1 MLWPGVPRALLSDA
15 FAPGP
20 QGDALDWAITKVR
33 RDLPPRR
40 GLHRGPRR
48 GGAGER
54 RTPTCSTCSRGQVLS
69 KPLPLRR
76 CLQALRAAA
85 WLRSH
90 RPDPSG
96 SSTKAPARHGGGWEV
111 RAGHR
116 AARLPVSGLVTGRG
130 SEVEPGIRKSQNPS
144 PRWGRQAVV
153 QVWTEFCKPSTPFWK
168 RFLPSSPRSCD
179 QRVALLLSGGD
190 RAGSRAPQRH
200 QPAASFLQLGFTV
213 LGPGVRR
220 DGRALRRLRDPAG
233 RTGRMSQRPRRHFQ
247 LRFVPAWNARP
258 SAENA
263 AAARKRCR
271 L

>member
-1 MLWPGVPRALLSDA
+1 MSEGAAEDEEEQASVARRPARPARGDRCSLNPCLSGGA
-15 FAPGP
+15 CRPSE
-20 QGDALDWAITKVR
+20 
-33 RDLPPRR
+33 LPPGCART
-40 GLHRGPRR
+40 GLILLEHE
-48 GGAGER
+48 GA
-54 RTPTCSTCSRGQVLS
+54 
-69 KPLPLRR
+69 
-76 CLQALRAAA
+76 
-85 WLRSH
+85 
-90 RPDPSG
+90 
-96 SSTKAPARHGGGWEV
+96 ARHGGGWEV
-111 RAGHR
+111 RAGHQ

-153 QVWTEFCKPSTPFWK
+153 QVWTEFRKPSTPFWK

-200 QPAASFLQLGFTV
+200 QPAAPFLQLGFTV
-213 LGPGVRR
+213 PGPGVRR

>member
-1 MLWPGVPRALLSDA
+1 M
-15 FAPGP
+15 
-20 QGDALDWAITKVR
+20 
-33 RDLPPRR
+33 
-40 GLHRGPRR
+40 
-48 GGAGER
+48 
-54 RTPTCSTCSRGQVLS
+54 
-69 KPLPLRR
+69 
-76 CLQALRAAA
+76 
-85 WLRSH
+85 
-90 RPDPSG
+90 
-96 SSTKAPARHGGGWEV
+96 
-111 RAGHR
+111 RAGHGSQPSR
-116 AARLPVSGLVTGRG
+116 SSAPRSGLVTGRG

-153 QVWTEFCKPSTPFWK
+153 QVWTEFRKPSTPFWK

-200 QPAASFLQLGFTV
+200 QPAAPFLQLGFTV
-213 LGPGVRR
+213 PGPGVRR

-271 L
+271 LRNEAARGCFPLTKCVCFVENHFSDHKNNHRSLNPGSSQWPKTPSA